1 MTYQD
6 TSGQSPDPYDKNG
19 RKFPAALNMTPEMHI
34 RCAAHHDLVAIND
47 IYNYYV
53 LHSTA
58 TYQTEPEMLDARR
71 AWFEHQTDQYPVI
84 VAVSDAG
91 AVVGWGSLSRFHPRA
106 AYARTVENSV
116 YVHQE
121 YHRQGIGR
129 ALLDELIARA
139 HTVGHHAMIAGI
151 DAEQPASLALH
162 AAAGFTQV
170 GRLHEVGHKFDRWL
184 HVIYMQ
190 KIL

>member
-1 MTYQD
+1 MTYPKIRRE
-6 TSGQSPDPYDKNG
+6 SPDPHDTTA
-19 RKFPAALNMTPEMHI
+19 RKLPAALDMTPDMHI
-34 RCAAHHDLVAIND
+34 RCAVHDDLAAIND

-58 TYQTEPEMLDARR
+58 TYQTEPETLDARH
-71 AWFEHQTDQYPVI
+71 AWFEHHTDKYPVI

-116 YVHQE
+116 YVHHE
-121 YHRQGIGR
+121 YQRQGIGR
-129 ALLDELIARA
+129 ALLDELITRAR
-139 HTVGHHAMIAGI
+139 TVGHHAMIAGI

-162 AAAGFTQV
+162 TAAGFIHV

-190 KIL
+190 KML